1 MSAPSVEHQLVPS
14 GHFGA
19 ISCWFRLHQQPPTRD
34 FGDQAGSE
42 VRMLAPS
49 EQQFVLSAH
58 YVIISC
64 WFRHQQ
70 APTGGFGHQSGPLGA
85 IPCWFRKKTSTK
97 GWFQAPSWPPEV
109 MLASSEHKSLWLGQF
124 VAISCWFRHKTSTG
138 GFRHAAGHLRWSLV
152 HLNTNWFHM
161 ATLLPLHADS
171 GTNQH
176 SQVVSDTKLAI
187 WGEFGSI
194 WTPIGPIRP
203 LCCHSRLTQ
212 APTSTHRWFFQ
223 GPNWPCEVM
232 SAQCEHKLVHQA
244 ILVPFHADSCLKLPN
259 SWLAVKLTLQ
269 LHLNGQKYDTISSYL
284 DFLLRLML

>member
-19 ISCWFRLHQQPPTRD
+19 ISCWFRPHQQPPTRD

-58 YVIISC
+58 YVYVIISC

-109 MLASSEHKSLWLGQF
+109 MLAPSEHKSLWLGQF

-138 GFRHAAGHLRWSLV
+138 GFRHQAGHLRWSLV
-152 HLNTNWFHM
+152 HLNTNWFHK
-161 ATLLPLHADS
+161 ATLLPFQADS

-176 SQVVSDTKLAI
+176 GFRDQTGLVKWCRHNVSTN
-187 WGEFGSI
+187 WY
-194 WTPIGPIRP
+194 IRP
-203 LCCHSRLTQ
+203 FWCHFMLIHVWSC
-212 APTSTHRWFFQ
+212 PTH
-223 GPNWPCEVM
+223 G
-232 SAQCEHKLVHQA
+232 
-244 ILVPFHADSCLKLPN
+244 
-259 SWLAVKLTLQ
+259 WLW
-269 LHLNGQKYDTISSYL
+269 N
-284 DFLLRLML
+284 